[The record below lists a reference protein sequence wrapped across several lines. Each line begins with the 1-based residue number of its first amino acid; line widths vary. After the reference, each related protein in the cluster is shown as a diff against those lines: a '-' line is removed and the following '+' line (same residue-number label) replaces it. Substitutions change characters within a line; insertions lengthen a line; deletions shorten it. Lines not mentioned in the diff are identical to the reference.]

1 MIVGGSIG
9 GKSMPGLSGGQRK
22 LFFLEL
28 LFQRISTQENRLLIV
43 LDEPFAGVTDD
54 FVPYFVKRLN
64 EMRNKH
70 NILLVTNDHID
81 ALKNLSDD
89 VITVSAT
96 DRSIVKVNGIE
107 RDREAALFATSTG
120 DEFIHTTNKQDIKFF
135 WKVELSRY
143 GGLVQCFIL
152 AIFSF
157 GLFVATYWNSQP
169 GTETLVIVAV
179 SIVSYFTSFSYI
191 QLQVDWRIS
200 IREESEA
207 LLHCAESV
215 NKLQKLCLLLFLA
228 TFVSCIQYW
237 CLDVSLMICMIDY
250 SFLCDSTHS
259 CLPHS

>member
-1 MIVGGSIG
+1 M
-9 GKSMPGLSGGQRK
+9 
-22 LFFLEL
+22 
-28 LFQRISTQENRLLIV
+28 
-43 LDEPFAGVTDD
+43 DEPFAGVTDD
-54 FVPYFVKRLN
+54 FLPFIIERLN
-64 EMRNKH
+64 EMRKKH
-70 NILLVTNDHID
+70 NILLVTNDHIV

-96 DRSIVKVNGIE
+96 DRSIVKVNRVE
-107 RDREAALFATSTG
+107 KDREAALLATSTG

-228 TFVSCIQYW
+228 TFVSCIQYL
-237 CLDVSLMICMIDY
+237 CLDVSLIIYMIDY
-250 SFLCDSTHS
+250 SFLYDKA
-259 CLPHS
+259 CLTSFVVPHSSSLTHNLLIILIGCDWYHIKRRVPRGHDF

>member
-1 MIVGGSIG
+1 M
-9 GKSMPGLSGGQRK
+9 
-22 LFFLEL
+22 
-28 LFQRISTQENRLLIV
+28 
-43 LDEPFAGVTDD
+43 DEPFAGVTDD
-54 FVPYFVKRLN
+54 FLPFIIERLN
-64 EMRNKH
+64 EMRKKH

-96 DRSIVKVNGIE
+96 DRNIVKVNGIE

-143 GGLVQCFIL
+143 GGLVKCFIL

-207 LLHCAESV
+207 LLHCAESA

-237 CLDVSLMICMIDY
+237 CLDVSLMTCMIDY
-250 SFLCDSTHS
+250 SFLCDKARLTSLLSSLIIT
-259 CLPHS
+259 